1 MSKIN
6 FHCTYTAMTAD
17 PLMADATY
25 INVLPSPALRR
36 TSAAFGVQ
44 NRILTLPDRPYIET
58 P

>member
-25 INVLPSPALRR
+25 INVLPSPAL
-36 TSAAFGVQ
+36 A
-44 NRILTLPDRPYIET
+44 PYIRCFWGSEQDFE
-58 P
+58 PCQIGHI